1 MTDLITCALI
11 AGLCVACYWIGLHVS
26 DVQTAAARRDV
37 ATAEYWLDQARAK
50 MHEENE
56 AAEVLFRQAGRCGR

>member
-11 AGLCVACYWIGLHVS
+11 ASLCVACYYLGLHVS
-26 DVQTAAARRDV
+26 DAQTAVARRDV

-50 MHEENE
+50 MHEQNE
-56 AAEVLFRQAGRCGR
+56 AAEVLLRQARRRGR